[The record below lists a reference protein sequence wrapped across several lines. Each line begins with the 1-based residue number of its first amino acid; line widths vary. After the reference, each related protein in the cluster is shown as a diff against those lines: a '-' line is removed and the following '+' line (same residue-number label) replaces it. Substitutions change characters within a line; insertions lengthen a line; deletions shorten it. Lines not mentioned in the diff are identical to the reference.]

1 MRAHFKKNKKYRFYK
16 QSKKWGYS
24 DHFDF
29 PLLPLVWQAKKQKTL
44 TFLVEL
50 WHSFYLSFSTC
61 HQCSQSQIIL
71 RLVRRK
77 VCHSI
82 KLICCC
88 FGPPGAL
95 FFKNPKSDP
104 NSPPWG
110 YSDHLESQ
118 KKMGPLGA
126 PKSDEISLY
135 GCY

>member
-44 TFLVEL
+44 TFLVKL
-50 WHSFYLSFSTC
+50 WHSFYKSFFIC

-71 RLVRRK
+71 KLVKRK

-82 KLICCC
+82 KLICFC
-88 FGPPGAL
+88 FGPPGTP
-95 FFKNPKSDP
+95 FFKKTRKVIQIAPHGAIRITWKVKKK
-104 NSPPWG
+104 WG
-110 YSDHLESQ
+110 
-118 KKMGPLGA
+118 P
-126 PKSDEISLY
+126 
-135 GCY
+135 